1 MDSNYFVYAALFI
14 LFAILSAF
22 FSGTETAFFSLSEVE
37 LTKLRERGGAASE
50 RIVRLME
57 EPRRFLISI
66 LTGNMV
72 VNIGAATVATLF
84 ITNLSHDLHFSEDWG
99 IFIEV
104 VLVTLFILIFSEVT
118 PKVVAVKNAE
128 KFAMRVSLPIELIYI
143 VLLPVSTALKYVA
156 DVATK
161 LFRVKSAKY
170 SISEEEIKALVG
182 LGEEKGAL
190 EEDEREMIDSIF
202 EFGETTVG
210 EIMVPRVDMVCIDMQ
225 TSLEELVR
233 LIREEGHTRIPLY
246 EDRIDNIKGVI
257 HAKDLI
263 SLLDKPEEMVDLS
276 TLARAA
282 YFVPESKKID
292 ELLREFQKEKMHMAI
307 VVDEYGGTAGL
318 VTLEDVLEEIVGEIQ
333 DEYDREQPIFH
344 RIDEN
349 TIRVDAKINIHELN
363 EILEESLPES
373 EDYDTLGGLILN
385 ITGNVPQENEMIQY
399 HDYDFIVEQIEG
411 QRIGMVRIVYRKR
424 EERITE

>member
-1 MDSNYFVYAALFI
+1 LDPSYFIYAALFI
-14 LFAILSAF
+14 LFAGLSAF
-22 FSGTETAFFSLSEVE
+22 FSGSETAFFSLSQTQLAEIQ
-37 LTKLRERGGAASE
+37 ERGEASSK

-57 EPRRFLISI
+57 EPRRLLVSI

-84 ITNLSHDLHFSEDWG
+84 VTHMSSDLHFSETWG
-99 IFIEV
+99 IVIEV

-118 PKVVAVKNAE
+118 PKIVAVKNPD
-128 KFAMRVSLPIELIYI
+128 KFALRTSFLIELVYI
-143 VLLPVSTALKYVA
+143 MLLPVSIALERV
-156 DVATK
+156 TNIISK
-161 LFRVKSAKY
+161 LFQVKSTEHFL
-170 SISEEEIKALVG
+170 SEEEIRTLVE

-210 EIMVPRVDMVCIDMQ
+210 EIMVPRVDMVCIDMRA
-225 TSLEELVR
+225 SLEQLVR
-233 LIREEGHTRIPLY
+233 LIREKGHTRIPMY
-246 EDRIDNIKGVI
+246 DEHIDNIRGII

-263 SLLDKPEEMVDLS
+263 PFLDKPETEIELS
-276 TLARAA
+276 KLARTA

-333 DEYDREQPIFH
+333 DEYDREQPKFH

-349 TIRVDAKINIHELN
+349 TIIVDAKINIHDLN
-363 EILEESLPES
+363 EILKEPLPES
-373 EDYDTLGGLILN
+373 ENYDTLGGLIFN
-385 ITGNVPQENEMIQY
+385 ITGSVPQEKEIIKYNN
-399 HDYDFIVEQIEG
+399 YDLIIEQVEG
-411 QRIGMVRIVYRKR
+411 QRIGTVRIIHRKK
-424 EERITE
+424 EQEAMN